1 VHPIYNLESIVEAI
15 PRVVTTFPEAVFV
28 FRDYNTNP
36 AYKNTL
42 QDLIQG
48 TNCTSSTRWVKR
60 VEPWELIVGLYQ
72 AAQVAVSVPSSDGT
86 PVSVL
91 EAMACGVPVIASDLP
106 SLREWII
113 PGETGILVPPNDS
126 GALAEA
132 IIQLLRDPALRKRI
146 GAQSRRIV
154 QERANHHT
162 EMQKMEK
169 LYLSLL

>member
-1 VHPIYNLESIVEAI
+1 
-15 PRVVTTFPEAVFV
+15 
-28 FRDYNTNP
+28 
-36 AYKNTL
+36 
-42 QDLIQG
+42 
-48 TNCTSSTRWVKR
+48 
-60 VEPWELIVGLYQ
+60 
-72 AAQVAVSVPSSDGT
+72 
-86 PVSVL
+86 
-91 EAMACGVPVIASDLP
+91 VPVIASDLP